1 MLAITSNTRFFFYQH
16 AVSMHKGFEGLSTII
31 EEVFPKEL
39 FTGAFFIFLN
49 RKKDHM
55 KILCWD
61 SDGLAIWYKRLERG
75 AFTSKNISENKMTRK
90 EFLMLLEGI
99 TPKKIQGRFSL

>member
-1 MLAITSNTRFFFYQH
+1 MLAITSNTRFFFYQQ
-16 AVSMHKGFEGLSTII
+16 AVSMHKGFEGLSNLI
-31 EEVFPKEL
+31 EETFPKEL

-49 RKKDHM
+49 RKRDHM

-61 SDGLAIWYKRLERG
+61 NDGLAIWYKRLEKG
-75 AFTSKNISENKMTRK
+75 AFDKRDISKNTITRK

-99 TPKKIQGRFSL
+99 TPKRIQQRFSL